1 MKTILVPTDF
11 SDCAYNALRFA
22 AYISKKTGAVL
33 NLLHVHNVPHLGP
46 QNSVLGTVDDT
57 LYMIELLKFTK
68 KRMSKLLKSPF
79 LQGLKVIDN
88 IEVGGV
94 TNSILKAAKEHKAD
108 LIIMGTHGTNGL
120 GDILIGNNAEKVALK
135 STFPVLTIKHDIQNP
150 KIEKIVF
157 ATDFSEECNLAFEKT
172 LRFAK
177 LFEAEV
183 EVVNVITKQEFD
195 TTRVIK
201 QKIKKFRNSFKEDKF
216 SVTPYY
222 ELDKQ
227 EGIRLFADEVKADVI
242 ALAFYG
248 KHGLFKLFTG
258 NLVEKMVN
266 HSSLPILTVNLKK
279 DKLKAF

>member
-1 MKTILVPTDF
+1 M
-11 SDCAYNALRFA
+11 
-22 AYISKKTGAVL
+22 
-33 NLLHVHNVPHLGP
+33 
-46 QNSVLGTVDDT
+46 
-57 LYMIELLKFTK
+57 
-68 KRMSKLLKSPF
+68 
-79 LQGLKVIDN
+79 
-88 IEVGGV
+88 
-94 TNSILKAAKEHKAD
+94 
-108 LIIMGTHGTNGL
+108 
-120 GDILIGNNAEKVALK
+120 
-135 STFPVLTIKHDIQNP
+135 
-150 KIEKIVF
+150 
-157 ATDFSEECNLAFEKT
+157 
-172 LRFAK
+172 
-177 LFEAEV
+177 
-183 EVVNVITKQEFD
+183 NVITKQEFD

-201 QKIKKFRNSFKEDKF
+201 QKIKKLRNSFKEDKF